1 MLKQNIEPRIEH
13 IKEISF
19 AMKTF
24 PAILDKGDYI
34 ALRGGIYMI
43 LLCVYDYVHKY
54 IHLNRRDFQFIKNF
68 ILCKRIRICIYMY
81 AI

>member
-1 MLKQNIEPRIEH
+1 VFTIYIYIYVFTAAEMLKQNIEPRIEH

-34 ALRGGIYMI
+34 ALRGGIYMN
-43 LLCVYDYVHKY
+43 LLCVC
-54 IHLNRRDFQFIKNF
+54 N
-68 ILCKRIRICIYMY
+68 
-81 AI
+81 